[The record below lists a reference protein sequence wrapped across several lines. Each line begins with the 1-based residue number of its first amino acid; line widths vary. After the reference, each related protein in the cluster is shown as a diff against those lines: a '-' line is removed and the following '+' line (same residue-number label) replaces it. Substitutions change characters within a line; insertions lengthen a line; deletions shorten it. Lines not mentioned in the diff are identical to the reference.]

1 MTNEFGKNE
10 HKEDFEMKDKVEK
23 AIEEARKLH
32 DEVNP
37 FFIGP
42 TSSGKSLN
50 CIRELFNENVIVI
63 DTK

>member
-1 MTNEFGKNE
+1 
-10 HKEDFEMKDKVEK
+10 MKDKVEK